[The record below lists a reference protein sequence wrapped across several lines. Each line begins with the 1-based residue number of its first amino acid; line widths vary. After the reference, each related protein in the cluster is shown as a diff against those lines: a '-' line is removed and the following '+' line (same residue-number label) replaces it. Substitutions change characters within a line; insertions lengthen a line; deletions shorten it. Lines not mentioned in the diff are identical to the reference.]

1 MNNKASFKLAHI
13 TLSMGPA
20 GVEHFIINF
29 ARRLNRKCFDLTV
42 GCLDAGGVLLDE
54 IHSLGCSSFVLS
66 RQSGLD
72 WRLVVSLARIF
83 SKQKFDIVHT
93 HNQAAHFYAGLAA
106 KISRVPCLITTE
118 HSRHYIEERRI
129 RRLEKLILSSF
140 TDRWV
145 NVSQELAQLSIEKDG
160 LLSKKV
166 RVIPN
171 GIDIE
176 RFRKPMS
183 FYNDYNDIARM
194 KKGLGIPSD
203 AKLAIMVARLHPIKN
218 HKILLQAVA
227 AIKERIKNVHIIL
240 VGDGELRDDLM
251 ELAQQL
257 GIGNRIHFLGYRQD
271 IPELLWLSDLFVLC
285 SFTEGMPLSLLEAM
299 AAGVPVI
306 IARTANKAGVITDGV
321 NGKVVETDTK
331 ALAVGLAN
339 ILENQD
345 HYKRL
350 AENGFEFVSKHFSL
364 ETMMKQYESLYEE
377 ILERKQKTQ

>member
-1 MNNKASFKLAHI
+1 
-13 TLSMGPA
+13 MGPA